1 MEYKQRIVVKVG
13 TNVMINRDK
22 RLVHFILKKIV
33 RQISEL
39 YENNTICVLVSS
51 GSIIA
56 GKELIYKNT
65 IPHKEIREQVFS
77 AVGQPR
83 LMRYYYNIFARYGMR
98 CAQVLATKH
107 DFTPGEHRDN
117 MLNCFE
123 GLLSL
128 GIIPIV
134 NEDDVTSLREIKF
147 SDNDELASNVAELIQ
162 ADQLILLTDIDG
174 VYNGNPADPNSQKI
188 ATVQIHENVEQYIQR
203 STKGEGEGR
212 GGMKT
217 KVKIAKEAAGKGIPT
232 VIACGKT
239 DHIITDI
246 IKGKKTG
253 TRFLISEPNSVV
265 QNNTSSL

>member
-1 MEYKQRIVVKVG
+1 MQYKKRIVVKVG
-13 TNVMINRDK
+13 TNVMVNRDK
-22 RLVHFILKKIV
+22 RLVHSTLKKIV

-39 YENNTICVLVSS
+39 YEEDIICILVSS

-56 GKELIYKNT
+56 GKELIYNNT
-65 IPHKEIREQVFS
+65 ITNKDIREQVFS

-83 LMRYYYNIFARYGMR
+83 LMRYYYNLFASYGMR
-98 CAQVLATKH
+98 CAQVLGTKY

-128 GIIPIV
+128 GVIPIV

-147 SDNDELASNVAELIQ
+147 SDNDELASNVAVLIQ
-162 ADQLILLTDIDG
+162 ADLLLLLSDIDG
-174 VYNGNPADPNSQKI
+174 VYTGNPAHPASQKL
-188 ATVQIHENVEQYIQR
+188 TMVQLDENVEQYIQK

-217 KVKIAKEAAGKGIPT
+217 KIRIAKETAEKGIPT
-232 VIACGKT
+232 IIACGKA
-239 DHIITDI
+239 DNVILDS
-246 IKGKKTG
+246 IKGKKVG
-253 TRFLISEPNSVV
+253 TQFLTPDSKPVIQNTEPS
-265 QNNTSSL
+265 